1 MAKLKDPFKNVW
13 KREYNEGKYAYNTTV
28 IAAMVIIVM
37 LFITL
42 ICLS

>member
-1 MAKLKDPFKNVW
+1 MDKLKDPFRNVW

-28 IAAMVIIVM
+28 IAAIVIIVI
-37 LFITL
+37 LFVTL